1 MSCSVLEKIF
11 IQQFLVDKQKKYI
24 WNTAQ
29 SKSSKIFFQMNSNR
43 ASKRAKS
50 IIIFVKS
57 LLMYYYSRLL
67 SILVRDILSCQVLQ
81 HAMDALANP
90 ENINRLMIVCLDEY
104 STMLLGSQTVESD
117 PGVQILNNFTNNCQ
131 PNTKDLVWRYYINII
146 LETLISKLSCF

>member
-1 MSCSVLEKIF
+1 
-11 IQQFLVDKQKKYI
+11 
-24 WNTAQ
+24 
-29 SKSSKIFFQMNSNR
+29 MNSNR

-57 LLMYYYSRLL
+57 LLMYYCSRLL